1 MDDAPTT
8 TRHTNHHHPMRAAR
22 TGKACDVPPSD
33 IQLTHRLVCSRS
45 LLYPPSYTP
54 TRTAYI
60 AERSGCSR
68 DWVRFAKRRIRS
80 ARATADGTAILAIG
94 GRAGA
99 AYEGSRWER
108 EWFP

>member
-1 MDDAPTT
+1 MSGHAIFTVDGDELDAPTGT
-8 TRHTNHHHPMRAAR
+8 
-22 TGKACDVPPSD
+22 
-33 IQLTHRLVCSRS
+33 LVF
-45 LLYPPSYTP
+45 
-54 TRTAYI
+54 
-60 AERSGCSR
+60 
-68 DWVRFAKRRIRS
+68 VRPALIRS

>member
-45 LLYPPSYTP
+45 LLYPLTYGPGM
-54 TRTAYI
+54 
-60 AERSGCSR
+60 RSVPLVATKAALLPR
-68 DWVRFAKRRIRS
+68 VRCLTS
-80 ARATADGTAILAIG
+80 P
-94 GRAGA
+94 
-99 AYEGSRWER
+99 E
-108 EWFP
+108 PVPC